1 MTLPK
6 LDQTKPPPGWEFDDS
21 EGGRFLVRVADVYE
35 PDDTNAS
42 DALQIHR
49 AHIIYAEESAPAV
62 DDALAR
68 LVEWL
73 RDKARGKDGTVIHTV
88 DASYDVRVADALA
101 DAIESGGW
109 RND

>member
-6 LDQTKPPPGWEFDDS
+6 LDQTKPPPGFLPGQC
-21 EGGRFLVRVADVYE
+21 GGYYQ
-35 PDDTNAS
+35 PCCGYNK
-42 DALQIHR
+42 DAAWDEYHKR
-49 AHIIYAEESAPAV
+49 SAPAI

-101 DAIESGGW
+101 DAIESGDW